1 MRPACAKS
9 CAKVFKGR
17 SFNWC
22 NKKSS
27 NQIPEVEMTKEKIL
41 QLLNHALELEHA
53 AYVQYLSH
61 AEIVDGINAEPIIAR
76 LKEIA
81 GDEKSH
87 QDKFRNLIGILGGV
101 PSMGISPTH
110 SAKNVQEI
118 LAQNLKDEKE
128 AVDTYRKIL
137 DELRKERGKGYYDYF
152 MEHEVRHILQE
163 EQEHI
168 TELELLQ
175 GTQGSSY

>member
-1 MRPACAKS
+1 
-9 CAKVFKGR
+9 
-17 SFNWC
+17 
-22 NKKSS
+22 
-27 NQIPEVEMTKEKIL
+27 MTKEKIID
-41 QLLNHALELEHA
+41 LLNHALELEHG

-81 GDEKSH
+81 ADEKKH
-87 QDKFRNLIGILGGV
+87 QEKFRTLIGALDGV
-101 PSMGISPTH
+101 PSMKIAETH
-110 SAKNVQEI
+110 PAKSIQEI
-118 LAQNLKDEKE
+118 LEVNLKDEKI

-137 DELRKERGKGYYDYF
+137 EELRKEKGKGYYDILL
-152 MEHEVRHILQE
+152 EHDVRHILME

-175 GTQGSSY
+175 GTSGSSY

>member
-1 MRPACAKS
+1 
-9 CAKVFKGR
+9 
-17 SFNWC
+17 
-22 NKKSS
+22 
-27 NQIPEVEMTKEKIL
+27 MTKEKIID
-41 QLLNHALELEHA
+41 LLNHALELEHG

-61 AEIVDGINAEPIIAR
+61 AEVVEGINAEPIIAR

-81 GDEKSH
+81 DDEKKH
-87 QDKFRNLIGILGGV
+87 QDEFRTLIGALGGV
-101 PSMGISPTH
+101 PSMEIAETH
-110 SAKNVQEI
+110 PAKSIEEI
-118 LAQNLKDEKE
+118 LEVNLKDEKI

-137 DELRKERGKGYYDYF
+137 EELKKEKGKGYYDHLL
-152 MEHEVRHILQE
+152 EHNVRHILME

>member
-1 MRPACAKS
+1 
-9 CAKVFKGR
+9 
-17 SFNWC
+17 
-22 NKKSS
+22 
-27 NQIPEVEMTKEKIL
+27 MTKEKIID
-41 QLLNHALELEHA
+41 LLNHALELEHG

-81 GDEKSH
+81 ADEKKH
-87 QDKFRNLIGILGGV
+87 QEKFRTLIGALDGV
-101 PSMGISPTH
+101 PSMKIAETH
-110 SAKNVQEI
+110 PAKSIQEI
-118 LAQNLKDEKE
+118 LEVNLKDEKI

-137 DELRKERGKGYYDYF
+137 EELRKEKGKGYYDILL
-152 MEHEVRHILQE
+152 EHDVRHVLME

-175 GTQGSSY
+175 GTSGSSY